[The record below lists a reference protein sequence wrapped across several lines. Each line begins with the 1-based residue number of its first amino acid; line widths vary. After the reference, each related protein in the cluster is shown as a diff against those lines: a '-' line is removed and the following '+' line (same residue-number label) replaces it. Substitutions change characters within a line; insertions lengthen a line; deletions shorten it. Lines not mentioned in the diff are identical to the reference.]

1 MTRRKKVYLLETDN
15 GFVLKITDPDI
26 RFMKKF
32 RWTFIDNNLVISRR
46 LNRGEESGFT
56 EIKRRKQLHNVYR
69 QKRKAKQK
77 LYDQKR
83 GQSFQKKIR
92 RYYP

>member
-32 RWTFIDNNLVISRR
+32 KWTFIDNNLVISRR
-46 LNRGEESGFT
+46 LNRGEESGFK
-56 EIKRRKQLHNVYR
+56 EIMRRKQLHDVYR
-69 QKRKAKQK
+69 QKRKVKQK
-77 LYDQKR
+77 LYNQKR
-83 GQSFQKKIR
+83 G
-92 RYYP
+92 

>member
-32 RWTFIDNNLVISRR
+32 KWTFIDNNLVISRR
-46 LNRGEESGFT
+46 LNRGEESGFK
-56 EIKRRKQLHNVYR
+56 EIKRRKQLHDVYR
-69 QKRKAKQK
+69 QKRKVKQK
-77 LYDQKR
+77 LYNQKR
-83 GQSFQKKIR
+83 G
-92 RYYP
+92 

>member
-46 LNRGEESGFT
+46 LNRGEESGFK

-69 QKRKAKQK
+69 QKRKVKQK
-77 LYDQKR
+77 LYNQKR
-83 GQSFQKKIR
+83 G
-92 RYYP
+92 

>member
-32 RWTFIDNNLVISRR
+32 RWAFIDNNLVISRR
-46 LNRGEESGFT
+46 LNQGEESGFT

-77 LYDQKR
+77 LYNQKR
-83 GQSFQKKIR
+83 G
-92 RYYP
+92 

>member
-32 RWTFIDNNLVISRR
+32 KWTFIDNNLVISRR
-46 LNRGEESGFT
+46 LNRGEESGFK

-69 QKRKAKQK
+69 QKRKVKQK
-77 LYDQKR
+77 LYNQKR
-83 GQSFQKKIR
+83 G
-92 RYYP
+92 

>member
-77 LYDQKR
+77 FYDQKR
-83 GQSFQKKIR
+83 G
-92 RYYP
+92 

>member
-32 RWTFIDNNLVISRR
+32 KWTFIDNNLVISRR
-46 LNRGEESGFT
+46 LNRGEESGFK
-56 EIKRRKQLHNVYR
+56 EIKRRKQLRDVYR
-69 QKRKAKQK
+69 QK
-77 LYDQKR
+77 
-83 GQSFQKKIR
+83 
-92 RYYP
+92 

>member
-26 RFMKKF
+26 SFMKKF

-46 LNRGEESGFT
+46 LNRGEESGFK

-69 QKRKAKQK
+69 QKRKVKQK
-77 LYDQKR
+77 LYNQKR
-83 GQSFQKKIR
+83 G
-92 RYYP
+92 

>member
-83 GQSFQKKIR
+83 G
-92 RYYP
+92 

>member
-32 RWTFIDNNLVISRR
+32 KWAFIDNNLVISRR
-46 LNRGEESGFT
+46 LNQGEESDFT

-77 LYDQKR
+77 LYNQKR
-83 GQSFQKKIR
+83 G
-92 RYYP
+92 

>member
-32 RWTFIDNNLVISRR
+32 RWAFIDNNLVISRR
-46 LNRGEESGFT
+46 LNQGEESGFT

-69 QKRKAKQK
+69 QKRKTKQK
-77 LYDQKR
+77 LYNQKR
-83 GQSFQKKIR
+83 G
-92 RYYP
+92 

>member
-1 MTRRKKVYLLETDN
+1 MTRRKKIYLLETDN

-32 RWTFIDNNLVISRR
+32 KWAFIDNNLVISRR

-77 LYDQKR
+77 LYDKKR
-83 GQSFQKKIR
+83 G
-92 RYYP
+92 

>member
-32 RWTFIDNNLVISRR
+32 RWAFIDNNLVISRR
-46 LNRGEESGFT
+46 LNQGEESGFT

-77 LYDQKR
+77 LYDKKR
-83 GQSFQKKIR
+83 G
-92 RYYP
+92 